1 MRIDAYNQISQ
12 LYQTQQ
18 SVKLDKQTK
27 VQSRDQIQISQ
38 KAIDHQVAKAA
49 VKDAPDVRMDL
60 VNSIKAR
67 IDAGVYEVSSE
78 AFAEKLIK
86 RYESQELYF

>member
-18 SVKLDKQTK
+18 SVKMDKQAK

-38 KAIDHQVAKAA
+38 KAKDHQVAKEA
-49 VKDAPDVRMDL
+49 VKNAPDVRMDL
-60 VNSIKAR
+60 VKSVKAR
-67 IDAGVYEVSSE
+67 MDAGVYEVSNE
-78 AFAEKLIK
+78 AFAKKLIE
-86 RYESQELYF
+86 RYENQQLYF

>member
-18 SVKLDKQTK
+18 SVKMDKQAK

-38 KAIDHQVAKAA
+38 KAKDHQIAKQA

-67 IDAGVYEVSSE
+67 MDAGVYEVSNE
-78 AFAEKLIK
+78 AFAQKLIE
-86 RYESQELYF
+86 RYENQQLYF

>member
-18 SVKLDKQTK
+18 SVKMDKQTK
-27 VQSRDQIQISQ
+27 AQSRDQIQISQ
-38 KAIDHQVAKAA
+38 KAIDHQIAKQA

-67 IDAGVYEVSSE
+67 MDSGTYEVSND
-78 AFAEKLIK
+78 AFAQKLID
-86 RYESQELYF
+86 RYESQQLYF